1 MVKKTSY
8 LILFILLFFSCKED
22 KPGIYPCLDGDCNAN
37 FIIDPL
43 VSPGVYQ
50 DENGYWHVKHYGP
63 NYFTIKGELDELHPG
78 YVINGVPLVETV
90 FDSNY
95 WVWIDGLTF
104 TVPLYS
110 VLSFFINGDYKNPI
124 PVGNLTY
131 TIEDMAKNHPPLN
144 IVGYQINKHQCFDCP
159 YSQTLFGTY
168 SKYTYEPQQQI
179 LFDSQMIGDTA
190 TIFIE
195 TKFNSDIGERV
206 TIENEFNVIFE

>member
-8 LILFILLFFSCKED
+8 LFLFVLLFFSCKED

-50 DENGYWHVKHYGP
+50 DENGYWHVEHYGV
-63 NYFTIKGELDELHPG
+63 NYFTIKGELDELHPS

-110 VLSFFINGDYKNPI
+110 VLSFFTNGDYKNPI